1 MVKFSPILIAS
12 LMTVSVAS
20 EAGFLSGSVYE
31 EVGNEYGIDP
41 VLLYAVSLTESG
53 FSLKGKKLIKPWP
66 WTLAYPGGAFFA
78 ATKKDAELELKR
90 LQSLGISSIDVGL
103 MQVNLRWN
111 GHLTKDKDVFDP
123 KTNLRIGSEILR
135 KALASSPGDL
145 ADGIGR
151 YHTWT
156 ANSRQA
162 GYALKVLRTYKRIKA
177 LDKEIKEG

>member
-1 MVKFSPILIAS
+1 MSKLGSIITAG
-12 LMTVSVAS
+12 LMTFSVAS

-31 EVGNEYGIDP
+31 EIGNEYGIDP

-53 FSLKGKKLIKPWP
+53 FAVNGKKQIKPWP

-78 ATKKDAELELKR
+78 ATKRDAELELKR

-111 GHLTKDKDVFDP
+111 SHLTKDKDVFDP

-135 KALASSPGDL
+135 KALTSSPGDL
-145 ADGIGR
+145 VDGIGR

-162 GYALKVLRTYKRIKA
+162 GYALKVLRTYKRIKS
-177 LDKEIKEG
+177 LEKNTKEG